1 MNGIAVYRDS
11 RILLFCM
18 GKVSCYF
25 FILLVDVGF
34 VRASRYATGNQQ
46 GHTKC
51 HETPSPPAP
60 LHVADAGTQSHGAN
74 WNPIYTK
81 VSRLVA
87 PREFFKEHP
96 TRPNFRQTPSRGV
109 ARGLAKSF
117 RGLLCSQASKS
128 PGLKEIIKNR
138 DNKGIKKSPYFR
150 AFSNSLITILSA
162 LMRAYLLSTDS
173 RICHGA

>member
-1 MNGIAVYRDS
+1 MMLQYIGMTGFFSFYVGEG
-11 RILLFCM
+11 F
-18 GKVSCYF
+18 CYF

-87 PREFFKEHP
+87 PGEFFKGHP
-96 TRPNFRQTPSRGV
+96 TRQNFRQTPSRGV
-109 ARGLAKSF
+109 ARGRATSL

-138 DNKGIKKSPYFR
+138 DNKGIKK
-150 AFSNSLITILSA
+150 ALISGLFPTL
-162 LMRAYLLSTDS
+162 
-173 RICHGA
+173 

>member
-1 MNGIAVYRDS
+1 MTGFFSFYVGEG
-11 RILLFCM
+11 F
-18 GKVSCYF
+18 CYF

-60 LHVADAGTQSHGAN
+60 LHVADAGTLRHSAN
-74 WNPIYTK
+74 FESIYTK

-87 PREFFKEHP
+87 PGEFFKGHP
-96 TRPNFRQTPSRGV
+96 TRQNFRQTPSQGV
-109 ARGLAKSF
+109 ARGRATSL

-128 PGLKEIIKNR
+128 PGLKEIIK
-138 DNKGIKKSPYFR
+138 SPYFR
-150 AFSNSLITILSA
+150 AFSNSLITIFNA
-162 LMRAYLLSTDS
+162 LIRAYFLSTDS